1 LIVIAQPP
9 VRAPEHDLEVGLLD
23 HDLRPR
29 RTHRDGR
36 GAMMRVVK
44 RLYLLR
50 HAKSSWDEPGLADRD
65 RPLAPRGERAS
76 KVMAEHLRDEGI
88 APQLVLCSPSKRT
101 RETLARLG
109 LEEGSEVRFEDEL
122 YAASAGDMLEVL
134 QGVPDEVESVM
145 VIGHNPGMEG
155 LALELAAGG
164 DDLDRMREK
173 FPTAALAALAFDGAW
188 SELAPGGAELV
199 SFVEPKEL
207 SRRA

>member
-1 LIVIAQPP
+1 
-9 VRAPEHDLEVGLLD
+9 
-23 HDLRPR
+23 
-29 RTHRDGR
+29 
-36 GAMMRVVK
+36 
-44 RLYLLR
+44 
-50 HAKSSWDEPGLADRD
+50 
-65 RPLAPRGERAS
+65 
-76 KVMAEHLRDEGI
+76 
-88 APQLVLCSPSKRT
+88 
-101 RETLARLG
+101 
-109 LEEGSEVRFEDEL
+109 
-122 YAASAGDMLEVL
+122 MLEGL

-199 SFVEPKEL
+199 SFVKPKQL